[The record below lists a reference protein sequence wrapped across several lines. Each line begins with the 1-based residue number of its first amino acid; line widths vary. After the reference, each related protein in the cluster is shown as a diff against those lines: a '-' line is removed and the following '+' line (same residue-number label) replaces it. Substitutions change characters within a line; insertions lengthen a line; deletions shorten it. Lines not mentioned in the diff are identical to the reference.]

1 MGQLYTLSSIDM
13 RILVFIAV
21 VFGCLIHTGKAQQ
34 VIVAQHPK
42 SITGDFFY
50 CMPDQLG
57 NVFALSSSGQLKKY
71 NANLDS
77 MGVFNEVR
85 RYGKLY
91 SISADNSLRSLLYF
105 KEYRII
111 LVLDRLMQVVNKI
124 DIRKA
129 NIFQAQAVAQGY
141 DNTIWVFDEQ
151 ESRLKK
157 LDLNGKLLFET
168 ADLRLVFNE
177 TLAPSTI
184 FDAAGFVYLYDADKG
199 LYIFDYYGALKNRIA
214 LIGWTSVQAIGKKII
229 GLKNGKVMV
238 YTPGD
243 IDIKEMQLPFP
254 ISMSHQIRFTLNAIY
269 VRDSTGITQYKWN
282 K

>member
-1 MGQLYTLSSIDM
+1 MQKINENSQK
-13 RILVFIAV
+13 LVFIATML
-21 VFGCLIHTGKAQQ
+21 GCLINTGIAQQ
-34 VIVAQHPK
+34 RIVADHPK
-42 SITGDFFY
+42 TIKGDFSY
-50 CMPDQLG
+50 SMPDQLG
-57 NVFALSSSGQLKKY
+57 NVFALTRSGQLKKY

-111 LVLDRLMQVVNKI
+111 LVLDRLMQVINKI

-141 DNTIWVFDEQ
+141 DNTIWVFDDQ

-177 TLAPSTI
+177 TLELNIILGVIIVVT
-184 FDAAGFVYLYDADKG
+184 AGLFTFYRSNKV
-199 LYIFDYYGALKNRIA
+199 
-214 LIGWTSVQAIGKKII
+214 TS
-229 GLKNGKVMV
+229 L
-238 YTPGD
+238 
-243 IDIKEMQLPFP
+243 
-254 ISMSHQIRFTLNAIY
+254 
-269 VRDSTGITQYKWN
+269 
-282 K
+282 

>member
-1 MGQLYTLSSIDM
+1 MK
-13 RILVFIAV
+13 ILV
-21 VFGCLIHTGKAQQ
+21 VFATMIGCLINTLKAQQ
-34 VIVAQHPK
+34 LIFSEHPR
-42 SITGDFFY
+42 SIKGDFSY
-50 CMPDQLG
+50 YMPDQTG
-57 NVFALSSSGQLKKY
+57 NVFALSRSGQLKKY

-105 KEYRII
+105 KEYRTI
-111 LVLDRLMQVVNKI
+111 LVLDRLLQVVNKI

-177 TLAPSTI
+177 SLKPSTI
-184 FDAAGFVYLYDADKG
+184 FDATGFVYMYDEQKG
-199 LYIFDYYGALKNRIA
+199 LFIFDYYGALKNRVA
-214 LIGWTSVQAIGKKII
+214 LIGWTAVQALGKNII
-229 GLKNGKVMV
+229 GLKNGKLMV

-243 IDIKEMQLPFP
+243 IDTKELQLPGYILKGDQF
-254 ISMSHQIRFTLNAIY
+254 RFTSNALY
-269 VRDSTGITQYKWN
+269 VRDSTGISQYEWN